1 MIKVKIVD
9 TYLNKNLISD
19 NKALKDGVFI
29 RAKVSEING
38 ESVIIILDS
47 GEILEAK
54 TILNLETMK
63 NQLITFLVKNNEDG
77 KLFLTP
83 INQEDLI
90 KFNNDIS
97 KDEVK
102 IFIAK
107 VLDAY
112 KLPKS
117 DENEL
122 IVKTILN
129 FKMPVTQEN
138 VTNVIKNVDKLKS
151 LLDIQQGEKVYK
163 VNSEA
168 STLDESIMKLIKV
181 SSDSKIVTNTYENET
196 IYSKIKN
203 NNMENDNQIRNRG
216 YLDFTEV
223 TDIIYSKLKAIY
235 PEDVKSINIINKV
248 VFLMQL
254 GYDVS
259 LKNIERL
266 TNLLDNGE
274 GIIKPL
280 SDLIDYLKNNVENN
294 NDFLK
299 KNNDIFDKANLN
311 LIRVDDNIIQ
321 KKIKIFVNEFSRLTD
336 KVLSSVTTKK
346 NISEELRIKLDD
358 LFDSVEF
365 HNKINSFY
373 NFVHIPIKFSG
384 EDNNSNVFILKK
396 KNKLKKH
403 SYSIYISLNT
413 QNLKKVDIFCNI
425 DHKSIN
431 LDFIVDKTFITY
443 FSSKFDYLRKS
454 LKNLGYQNVFI
465 DFKERKEKDIIDIFF
480 DDELF
485 NYNLN
490 VRV

>member
-38 ESVIIILDS
+38 ESVNIILDS

-196 IYSKIKN
+196 IYSKTKN
-203 NNMENDNQIRNRG
+203 NDMENDNQIRNRG

-223 TDIIYSKLKAIY
+223 TDIICSKLKAIY

-280 SDLIDYLKNNVENN
+280 FDLIGYLKNNVENN

-321 KKIKIFVNEFSRLTD
+321 KKIKIFVNEFSHLTD